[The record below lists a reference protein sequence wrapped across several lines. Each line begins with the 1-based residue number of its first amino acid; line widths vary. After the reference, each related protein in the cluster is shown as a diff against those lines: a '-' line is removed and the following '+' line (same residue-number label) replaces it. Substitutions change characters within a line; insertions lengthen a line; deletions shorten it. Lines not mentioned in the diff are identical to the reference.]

1 MAGVYELNHKGKN
14 ILCLDIADLKTQD
27 KTDFHKHIENAK
39 KKIQMQPH
47 KSLLVI
53 TNVTNIRFDSEMAN
67 SMREYAAHNTPYVK
81 ASALVGV
88 SGLQKIIVQAV
99 KAFTGRDFYL
109 ANTMEEAKEWLVK
122 Q

>member
-14 ILCLDIADLKTQD
+14 ILCLDLADLTTQD
-27 KTDFHKHIENAK
+27 KPEFHTHIESAK
-39 KKIQMQPH
+39 KKIQLQPQ
-47 KSLLVI
+47 KSMLVI
-53 TNVTNIRFDSEMAN
+53 TNVTNIRFDSEMAT
-67 SMREYAAHNTPYVK
+67 SIREYAAHNTPYVK

-99 KAFTGRDFYL
+99 KKFTGRDFYL
-109 ANTMEEAKEWLVK
+109 ADTMEEAKEWLVK

>member
-27 KTDFHKHIENAK
+27 KPEFRIHIESAK
-39 KKIQMQPH
+39 KKIQLQPQ
-47 KSLLVI
+47 KSMLVI
-53 TNVTNIRFDSEMAN
+53 TNVTNIRFDSEMAT
-67 SMREYAAHNTPYVK
+67 SIREYAAHNTPYVK

-99 KAFTGRDFYL
+99 KKFTGRDFYL
-109 ANTMEEAKEWLVK
+109 ADTMEEAKEWLVK

>member
-27 KTDFHKHIENAK
+27 KPEFHTRIESAK
-39 KKIQMQPH
+39 KKIQLQPQ
-47 KSLLVI
+47 KSMLVI

-67 SMREYAAHNTPYVK
+67 SMREYASHNTPYVK

-99 KAFTGRDFYL
+99 KKFTGRDFYF
-109 ANTMEEAKEWLVK
+109 ADTMEEAKEWLVK